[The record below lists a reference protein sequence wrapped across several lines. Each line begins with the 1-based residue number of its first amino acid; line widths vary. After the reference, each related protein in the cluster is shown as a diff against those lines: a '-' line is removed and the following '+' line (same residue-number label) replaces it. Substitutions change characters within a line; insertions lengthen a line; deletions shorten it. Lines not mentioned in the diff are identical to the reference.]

1 MKITRRG
8 FAKLCVSAV
17 PLWGKVSAVIANE
30 QTVARRYQRV
40 KLVNGRD
47 QPIHSSDLT
56 VGETYIFHY
65 PYITTPCF
73 ILNLGQ
79 RTARDVELSREDG
92 VRYHWP
98 GGVGPK
104 GSVVAYSAIC
114 AHMMT
119 HPARTVSFINYRH
132 EPVTFKD
139 TQEERVRRSNV
150 IYCCSEKSVY
160 DAAQGAHVLGGPAPQ
175 PLAVI
180 VLEHRAEDDTYFAT
194 GTEGGEMFGRFF
206 KEFDH
211 RLTLEHQTKDVR
223 RETTDRV
230 VVLTLNEYCKNQVRC

>member
-1 MKITRRG
+1 MKVTRRV
-8 FAKLCVSAV
+8 FAKLCVSAI
-17 PLWGKVSAVIANE
+17 PLWGKVSAVLANQ
-30 QTVARRYQRV
+30 QTVPRAYRRV

-47 QPIHSSDLT
+47 EPIHSNDLV

-73 ILNLGQ
+73 LLNLGH
-79 RTARDVELSREDG
+79 RTLRDVELSREDG
-92 VRYHWP
+92 VRYRWP
-98 GGVGPK
+98 GGVGPN

-132 EPVTFKD
+132 EAVTFKD
-139 TQEERVRRSNV
+139 TQEYRVRRDRV
-150 IYCCSEKSVY
+150 IHCCSEKSVY
-160 DAAQGAHVLGGPAPQ
+160 DAAEGANVLGGPAPQ

-194 GTEGGEMFGRFF
+194 GTEGGEMFERFF
-206 KEFDH
+206 EEFDH
-211 RLTLEHQTKDVR
+211 RLTLEYQTEDVR
-223 RETTDRV
+223 RETTDSV
-230 VVLTLNEYCKNQVRC
+230 AVIALNEYCQNQVRC